1 MDSFIFYMFSYLLV
15 CPLIFTPM
23 PSTAIKCKVPQEFF
37 DIWKMKAHNW
47 FCVSSHPTIKVTFR
61 CQQVE
66 EFLSES
72 SSGRVLI
79 NVAI

>member
-1 MDSFIFYMFSYLLV
+1 MYCQCYLLV
-15 CPLIFTPM
+15 CPLIFMPM

-37 DIWKMKAHNW
+37 DIWKMKVYNW
-47 FCVSSHPTIKVTFR
+47 FCISSHPTIKVTFR

-72 SSGRVLI
+72 NSGRVLI